1 MFIDKMFINSINDLI
16 NLQSHTW
23 DSLSHHPNLGP
34 IIIPIVKKEVEF
46 RKINFKQ
53 KEEEAKETSEILAD
67 VHKIKRYL
75 YSKTK
80 LKKENA
86 SSEALYLKDLAYLN
100 MDALEEGFNEQKS
113 DVSFDAGP
121 VLDEIKSYLQENY
134 ATPNLPKD
142 VKPSNGMILVIIELL

>member
-1 MFIDKMFINSINDLI
+1 MAKDNQNVSEFLQDVLSKNSKTEYINEILNIFIDKMFINSINDLI

-53 KEEEAKETSEILAD
+53 KEDECQKTLSEILAD

-86 SSEALYLKDLAYLN
+86 NLKELCLKDIAYLN
-100 MDALEEGFNEQKS
+100 VTFLSSQPPKF
-113 DVSFDAGP
+113 DVEA
-121 VLDEIKSYLQENY
+121 I
-134 ATPNLPKD
+134 
-142 VKPSNGMILVIIELL
+142 

>member
-1 MFIDKMFINSINDLI
+1 MFINSINDLI
-16 NLQSHTW
+16 TLPSHTW

-34 IIIPIVKKEVEF
+34 IIIPIVKKEVEL

-53 KEEEAKETSEILAD
+53 KKEKLKKTFAEILAD

-75 YSKTK
+75 YCKTE
-80 LKKENA
+80 LKKEKA
-86 SSEALYLKDLAYLN
+86 HLEELYLKDLAFLN

-113 DVSFDAGP
+113 EGSFDAGP

-134 ATPNLPKD
+134 ATPNLPKE